1 MLSTPPEAALKRQ
14 MDATPALALLIGT
27 RTYPTLAP
35 SSASLPFVTW
45 RRVGVARVQTLQS
58 PSGLSKVTVEYS
70 IFGATYESCREV
82 ADALRL
88 TLDGYGGTVLNCN
101 VSQVSLE
108 NENDDFVT
116 LAGADLPPAY
126 QITQQY
132 DVTWQE

>member
-1 MLSTPPEAALKRQ
+1 
-14 MDATPALALLIGT
+14 
-27 RTYPTLAP
+27 
-35 SSASLPFVTW
+35 
-45 RRVGVARVQTLQS
+45 
-58 PSGLSKVTVEYS
+58 
-70 IFGATYESCREV
+70 
-82 ADALRL
+82 
-88 TLDGYGGTVLNCN
+88 